1 MKPLAALALLSAAA
15 LVSPFARQYALAE
28 AEIKIPK
35 SREDDARKIVSPEYW
50 DEWTPELRRK
60 MDADIEKYRK
70 ADAVINLGEP
80 AAGGDVKVEQIKHD
94 FIFGAHIFNFN
105 QLGTPERNKKYR
117 DLYGSLF
124 NSATIGFYWSDFET
138 QPGRPRFAEE
148 YWDTEEWWNNCK
160 NPQEQ
165 RHWRRPATDP
175 VVEFCNKKGIRA
187 HGHPLVWTG
196 FFSWWIYLEEIPKEK
211 LELYRKINLPKKK
224 NPKLKPFW
232 DLAQEDAEK
241 MFADVGEK
249 IAELSERRAMQI
261 ARRYGDRVQSW
272 DVVNEAQKDYIR
284 GVLIPGTKVA
294 RSHIGLMQGDYAF
307 HAFNIAQKYFPT
319 GAVLNI
325 NDYICGEKYA
335 EQIKGLQKRGARID
349 VAGVQE
355 HVFNYPEPKKIMSG
369 EKFISPGDLRKRLD
383 AAAKTGLKIHVSEV
397 TITGDDDSPES
408 RARQALYAENQY
420 RLWFSHPN
428 AMGITWWNVVD
439 GCGMRGEPSYSGI
452 FTRDMRPKPAFY
464 ALDNLINKE
473 WKTNLTVKPDAGGK
487 ISFRGFR
494 GTYKISWK
502 DKYGRDRQMLYHLK

>member
-1 MKPLAALALLSAAA
+1 MKLLKKLSVAAAAAASATALAAPTFPKS
-15 LVSPFARQYALAE
+15 E
-28 AEIKIPK
+28 AEDAGKIMSKDYWAIWNPDVQK
-35 SREDDARKIVSPEYW
+35 KI
-50 DEWTPELRRK
+50 DEN
-60 MDADIEKYRK
+60 IEKYRK

-105 QLGTPERNKKYR
+105 QLGTPERNRKYR

-196 FFSWWIYLEEIPKEK
+196 FFAWWIYLEEIPKEK

-232 DLAQEDAEK
+232 ELSQDDAER

-249 IAELSERRAMQI
+249 IAELTETRIRQI
-261 ARRYGDRVQSW
+261 AQRYGDKVQSY
-272 DVVNEAQKDYIR
+272 DVVNESQKDYIR
-284 GVLIPGTKVA
+284 GTLIPGTKVA

-307 HAFNIAQKYFPT
+307 RAFNAAQKYFPT

-335 EQIKGLQKRGARID
+335 EQIKGLQK
-349 VAGVQE
+349 

-439 GCGMRGEPSYSGI
+439 GCGIRGEPSYSGI
-452 FTRDMRPKPAFY
+452 FTRDMRPKSAFY

-473 WKTNLTVKPDAGGK
+473 WKTNLTAKPDADGK